1 MRREPRVVDA
11 LIEAAND
18 PDSQVREK
26 VILALAFSRD
36 DRAAATIARATKDP
50 DAQVREKAVLGLSLL
65 GRNN

>member
-1 MRREPRVVDA
+1 
-11 LIEAAND
+11 
-18 PDSQVREK
+18 